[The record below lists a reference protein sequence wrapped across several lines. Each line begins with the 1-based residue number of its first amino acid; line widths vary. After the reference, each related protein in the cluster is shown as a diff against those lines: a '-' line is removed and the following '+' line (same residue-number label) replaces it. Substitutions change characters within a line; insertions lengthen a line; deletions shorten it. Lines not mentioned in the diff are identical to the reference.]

1 MGFKCG
7 IVGLPNVGKSTLFNA
22 LTQTAQAAAENY
34 PFCTIEPNLGQV
46 PVPDPR
52 MKSLAELAKSK
63 ELIPTQLTFV
73 DIAGLVRGA
82 ASGEGLGNKFLA
94 HIREV
99 DAIIQVIRCFE
110 DDDITHVDGKVD
122 PLSDIETIETELML
136 ADLESLEKRSETIVK
151 KVRAGDKEAI
161 LQSALI
167 EKALVALRDGKPA
180 RAIELEDDEVRTFDN
195 LQLLTSKPVL
205 YVCNVDEES
214 AATGNEFS
222 KRIEEKA
229 ASENAASENA
239 GVVIISAAI
248 EAEVAQLDNEEREE
262 FLNDLGLSETG
273 LGRIIRAGYDLL
285 DLVTYF
291 TVGPKECRAWT
302 ITKGTKA
309 PQAAGVIHTD
319 FEKGFIR
326 AETISYDAY
335 IANKGESGAKEAGQM
350 RLEGKEY
357 IVKDGDVLHFRF
369 AN

>member
-46 PVPDPR
+46 PVPDER
-52 MKSLAELAKSK
+52 MTALSELAQSK

-122 PLSDIETIETELML
+122 PISDIETIETELML
-136 ADLESLEKRSETIVK
+136 ADLESLEKRAENLVK
-151 KVRAGDKEAI
+151 KIRGGDKEAI

-167 EKALVALRDGKPA
+167 ERALAVLKDGKPA
-180 RAIELEDDEVRTFDN
+180 RTVELEDDEKQAFKN

-205 YVCNVDEES
+205 YVCNVDEDS

-222 KRIEEKA
+222 KLIEEKA
-229 ASENAASENA
+229 AAENA
-239 GVVIISAAI
+239 GTVIISAAI
-248 EAEVAQLDNEEREE
+248 EAEVAQLEDEERDE
-262 FLNDLGLSETG
+262 FLNDLGLEETG

-285 DLVTYF
+285 HLVTYF

-302 ITKGTKA
+302 IREGTKA

-335 IANKGESGAKEAGQM
+335 VTNKGETGAKEAGQM

-357 IVKDGDVLHFRF
+357 VVQDGDVLHFRF